1 LTRREKS
8 WLDERLAQLSG
19 NERQRLYKQAARL
32 RKSAQGGRR
41 GGVLEAGRSR
51 SALMEED
58 GPGFEK
64 LARGPSGSLDDWV
77 MRLLKEED
85 LEDVHPTSMI
95 DAALQEGLVMAVG
108 AGRCTVRAEGQL
120 LDCVLRPELTVA
132 QQSTIAVGDDVRFSR
147 ADDREPMVEEVLPR
161 RATLSRPDPFY
172 GHIERV
178 VAANIDSVVI
188 VVSVSTPPLHPK
200 LIDRY
205 LIAVQ
210 RGGAESILCVNKI
223 DLLDNEADCQ
233 SELSKLRPYRELG
246 LPILLCSSE
255 DGRGIDQ
262 LRAVLAGRR
271 CVFVGHSGV
280 GKSSLTNALDPSLGL
295 VTNTLREG
303 DGKGRHT
310 TTASQLYDLP
320 GGIQVID
327 TPGIREFGLWKLT
340 PEEVRWYFTEFD
352 PFAPACKFADCSHTH
367 EPTCAV
373 KRAVYQGRLSRSRYE
388 SYCRILETL

>member
-1 LTRREKS
+1 
-8 WLDERLAQLSG
+8 
-19 NERQRLYKQAARL
+19 
-32 RKSAQGGRR
+32 
-41 GGVLEAGRSR
+41 
-51 SALMEED
+51 
-58 GPGFEK
+58 
-64 LARGPSGSLDDWV
+64 
-77 MRLLKEED
+77 
-85 LEDVHPTSMI
+85 
-95 DAALQEGLVMAVG
+95 
-108 AGRCTVRAEGQL
+108 
-120 LDCVLRPELTVA
+120 
-132 QQSTIAVGDDVRFSR
+132 VRFSL

-188 VVSVSTPPLHPK
+188 VVSVRTPPLHPK

-373 KRAVYQGRLSRSRYE
+373 KRAVHQGRLSRSRYE

>member
-188 VVSVSTPPLHPK
+188 VVSVRTPPLHPK